1 MIRDLYDCIW
11 DDKDIMK
18 EVREG
23 KRKDLKLIVDHGTW
37 MRCEV
42 INSNK

>member
-11 DDKDIMK
+11 DDKDVMK

-23 KRKDLKLIVDHGTW
+23 KRKDLKIMIDKGNW

-42 INSNK
+42 IQSK